1 MRGRWWKLAPVAL
14 AVLSALALAGPA
26 APSSGESQ
34 SILTA
39 ADPVERPTI
48 ARINEVRRQQGLKPL
63 RVSFRLA
70 RAAEA
75 HALSM
80 AEEGFFSH
88 ESPDGTA
95 FWRRIARWYGSEG
108 FSHWTVG
115 ENLLWASPDVSPDE
129 AVQMWLDSP
138 GHRRVLLSSAWTQI
152 GLSAVHVTNAPGVF
166 GGMDVTIVA
175 ADFGARS

>member
-1 MRGRWWKLAPVAL
+1 MWLRWWKLSSVAV
-14 AVLSALALAGPA
+14 AIVSALALAGPA
-26 APSSGESQ
+26 VSSSAESR

-39 ADPVERPTI
+39 ADTVERPTI
-48 ARINEVRRQQGLKPL
+48 VRINEVRQKHGLKPL
-63 RVSFRLA
+63 RFSFRLA

-80 AEEGFFSH
+80 AEDGFFSH
-88 ESPDGTA
+88 ESADGTV
-95 FWRRIARWYGSEG
+95 FWKRIARWYGSAS

-115 ENLLWASPDVSPDE
+115 ENLLWASPDVLPEE